1 MVWLCLILVVGI
13 SSIVIFGL
21 SFFNISEEEMG
32 LQGIIFS
39 LSLFFTFMYA
49 YYGGALTMFLMTEN
63 DISFSNLE
71 KAIRTFPEQKIIFR

>member
-1 MVWLCLILVVGI
+1 MMVWLCLLFVIGI

-21 SFFNISEEEMG
+21 SFFNISEMG
-32 LQGIIFS
+32 LQGMIFS

-63 DISFSNLE
+63 DITFSNLE
-71 KAIRTFPEQKIIFR
+71 EAIRTFPEQKIIFR